1 MTEEY
6 KLTVGSKY
14 LIRSVLT
21 REQVLETE
29 CVFKG
34 ITTLGTSDAFVVE
47 VGGHDKHKG
56 KLRCIPTH
64 MITSVDILE
73 RAETKEQAKKVR
85 ADEENVHYG

>member
-1 MTEEY
+1 MEEL

-14 LIRSVLT
+14 LVRSVLT

-29 CVFKG
+29 GVFKG
-34 ITTLGTSDAFVVE
+34 ITTIGTSDALVLE
-47 VGGHDKHKG
+47 VKEGKQKG

-73 RAETKEQAKKVR
+73 AAEPADAKR
-85 ADEENVHYG
+85 EDENVHYT